1 MTNIDKQIMNVD
13 SVICKNIDFLDF
25 TGVTRAIVSQNL
37 LAQSRNL
44 VEHIA
49 VKGYSNGTDIM
60 ADWKTITAS
69 LEFIKYDN
77 KYLFLRK
84 FHGFLQESK
93 SHYTPDADGAERLT
107 LKYYEY
113 YMMLREFAKT
123 EFGLDI
129 LHNIDKFP
137 INMDKAVIGYY
148 RAVIKSL
155 SKQYGIVDYGRNE
168 RLYVMRSKPV
178 IIDGCIIYE
187 NTLIPANDVSSK
199 FDRFI
204 AFSKYMIPV

>member
-1 MTNIDKQIMNVD
+1 MEMPYIDEQIMNID
-13 SVICKNIDFLDF
+13 HTICGNIDLLEFS
-25 TGVTRAIVSQNL
+25 GVTRAIISQNL

-49 VKGYSNGTDIM
+49 VKEYSNGADIM
-60 ADWKTITAS
+60 ADWQTIPEA
-69 LEFIKYDN
+69 LEFIKHDN

-93 SHYTPDADGAERLT
+93 SHYTPDADGAERLV

-113 YMMLREFAKT
+113 YMLLREFVKKQH
-123 EFGLDI
+123 GLNI

-148 RAVIKSL
+148 RAVTNCLTKT
-155 SKQYGIVDYGRNE
+155 YNVVDYKRSE
-168 RLYVMRSKPV
+168 RLYVIV
-178 IIDGCIIYE
+178 
-187 NTLIPANDVSSK
+187 T
-199 FDRFI
+199 
-204 AFSKYMIPV
+204 